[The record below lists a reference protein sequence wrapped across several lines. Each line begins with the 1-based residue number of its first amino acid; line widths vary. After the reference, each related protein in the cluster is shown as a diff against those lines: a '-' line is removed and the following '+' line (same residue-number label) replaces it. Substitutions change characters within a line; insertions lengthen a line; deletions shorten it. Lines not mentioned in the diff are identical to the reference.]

1 MAYVAAILS
10 RKLSHTQF
18 HVVGR
23 IRLRSLSDSA
33 PVPGSGS
40 NRIEKILV
48 ANRGEIACRIM
59 RTAKRLG
66 IRTVA
71 VYSDADRNSLHV
83 KSADEAIRIGP
94 PPARLSYLS
103 ASSIL
108 EAAVCTGAQVSTG
121 KKSWNFFFFS
131 IFWFALNVCKKWKI
145 VMRFQA
151 IHPGYG
157 FLSESAE
164 FAQLCEDKGLTF
176 IGPPASA
183 IRDMGDKR
191 YYCYYSFGNC
201 QSLSDFQ
208 YV

>member
-1 MAYVAAILS
+1 MASVATMLR

-18 HVVGR
+18 HVRR
-23 IRLRSLSDSA
+23 ISLRSFSDSA
-33 PVPGSGS
+33 SASASDS

-71 VYSDADRNSLHV
+71 VYSDADRDSLHV

-108 EAAVCTGAQVSTG
+108 EAAVRAGAQVSSG
-121 KKSWNFFFFS
+121 SWNFLYLV
-131 IFWFALNVCKKWKI
+131 A
-145 VMRFQA
+145 
-151 IHPGYG
+151 
-157 FLSESAE
+157 
-164 FAQLCEDKGLTF
+164 
-176 IGPPASA
+176 
-183 IRDMGDKR
+183 
-191 YYCYYSFGNC
+191 
-201 QSLSDFQ
+201 
-208 YV
+208 